1 MGAPDD
7 TVLEQETPLMANQD
21 IKLTASMNGP
31 NKISITG
38 SGGRT
43 LGKGSGAHIF
53 RFELDDQTTHKV
65 KFASLTA
72 ADDCSSCP
80 PDTSKPNTQIDQIRI
95 DNSGSKRTARFRDK
109 NDNKPAMD
117 VSYEWHF
124 TCDDP
129 NITVSSFDPIISN
142 GGRV

>member
-1 MGAPDD
+1 
-7 TVLEQETPLMANQD
+7 
-21 IKLTASMNGP
+21 MNGP

-53 RFELDDQTTHKV
+53 KFELDDETTHNV
-65 KFASLTA
+65 KFASLTT
-72 ADDCSSCP
+72 ADNCSTCP
-80 PDTSKPNTQIDQIRI
+80 PDTSKPNTQIDQVRI
-95 DNSGSKRTARFRDK
+95 DNSGNRRTARFRDK

-129 NITVSSFDPIISN
+129 GVTVSSFDPIISN

>member
-1 MGAPDD
+1 MSAPDA
-7 TVLEQETPLMANQD
+7 VLEREEQLMASHN
-21 IKLTASMNGP
+21 IKLTATMNGT
-31 NKISITG
+31 NEISITG

-53 RFELDDQTTHKV
+53 RFELDDQTTHNV
-65 KFASLTA
+65 KFASLKA
-72 ADDCSSCP
+72 ADDCSTCP
-80 PDTSKPNTQIDQIRI
+80 PDTSKPNTQIDKIRI
-95 DNSGSKRTARFRDK
+95 DNSGSPRTARFRDK

-129 NITVSSFDPIISN
+129 GIPVSSFDPIISN

>member
-1 MGAPDD
+1 MGGPETA
-7 TVLEQETPLMANQD
+7 VLEREDRLMANHD
-21 IKLTASMNGP
+21 IKLTASMNGT

-53 RFELDDQTTHKV
+53 KFELDDQTTHNV

-72 ADDCSSCP
+72 ADDCSDCP
-80 PDTSKPNTQIDQIRI
+80 PDTSQPNTQIDHVRI
-95 DNSGSKRTARFRDK
+95 DNSGRPRTARFRDK

-124 TCDDP
+124 KCDDP
-129 NITVSSFDPIISN
+129 GIKVSSFDPIISN

>member
-1 MGAPDD
+1 MGGPDNA
-7 TVLEQETPLMANQD
+7 VLEQEERLMASHN
-21 IKLTASMNGP
+21 IRLTASMNGT
-31 NKISITG
+31 NKISISG

-43 LGKGSGAHIF
+43 LGRGSGAHIF
-53 RFELDDQTTHKV
+53 KFELDDQTAHNV
-65 KFASLTA
+65 EFASLTA
-72 ADDCSSCP
+72 ADDCSTCP
-80 PDTSKPNTQIDQIRI
+80 PDTSNPNTQIDQVRI
-95 DNSGSKRTARFRDK
+95 ENSSSPRRARFRDK

-129 NITVSSFDPIISN
+129 SITVSSFDPIISN